1 MRRSRRGSAEWP
13 SSSTLTKADPPQVQQ
28 PKVQQEFPDWLMC
41 GGDEEAVTGFAN
53 LLEFARI
60 NAAYEVLADPRRRRQ
75 YDDFGAKLQPGV
87 GDGFAA
93 MVQCMEPL
101 VIGVGLGVIT
111 GVMYAS
117 ELSMLRTVMY
127 AISGFGLTAGG
138 YCVLRM
144 WLRDSHGPEA
154 KSPPAPRLH
163 GSTAPRLHGST
174 APQDATRCESRTKRW
189 RG

>member
-127 AISGFGLTAGG
+127 AISGFGLTAGC
-138 YCVLRM
+138 YSLREQNKAVERLNFQNVVYSIGLGQILGAVGGFVFALPFRL
-144 WLRDSHGPEA
+144 WLM
-154 KSPPAPRLH
+154 
-163 GSTAPRLHGST
+163 
-174 APQDATRCESRTKRW
+174 
-189 RG
+189 

>member
-93 MVQCMEPL
+93 MVQCALRLGRLRRYRGSESCGSCRYGAAGDRRWL
-101 VIGVGLGVIT
+101 GGHHRRHVCVGAVD
-111 GVMYAS
+111 AS
-117 ELSMLRTVMY
+117 DGHVRHQWLWPDGRWVLRLANVVERF
-127 AISGFGLTAGG
+127 SWAGG
-138 YCVLRM
+138 
-144 WLRDSHGPEA
+144 
-154 KSPPAPRLH
+154 
-163 GSTAPRLHGST
+163 
-174 APQDATRCESRTKRW
+174 
-189 RG
+189 